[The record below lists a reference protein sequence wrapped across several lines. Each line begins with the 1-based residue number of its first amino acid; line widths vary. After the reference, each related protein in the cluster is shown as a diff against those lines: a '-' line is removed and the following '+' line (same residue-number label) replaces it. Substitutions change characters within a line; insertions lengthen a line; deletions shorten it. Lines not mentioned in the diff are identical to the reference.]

1 MNFLILTPLIFF
13 STSISLFFLYKHKY
27 FLINLTYISTFMLL
41 IFSKYQSFVLG
52 DYGRNIGIQHVLEY
66 ENKLILVFFFLL
78 SFLTYTI
85 FFLKKEKYFLMIF
98 MILNGAIINF
108 FLSRDYF
115 NIYVSLEL
123 ISMSLFLLVAFDR
136 EVKKV
141 WASLK
146 YMIFS
151 SIALNFYLIA
161 IAILYSNTGTLNLI
175 ENLSFEKPLFFHTFL
190 ITSLL
195 IKSGVFFLSG
205 WVLDVQTHSV
215 PGISAILTGVVEKM
229 GLWLIFLLYPTMNDG
244 IKIYLTIFAL
254 ITLFLS
260 YLYLI
265 FQKKIK
271 KVFAV
276 STMSQVSYGLLIIIF
291 SRDLFVYFFI
301 YHMITK
307 GIIFILIDKIFTE
320 KNIIYIKNMKEKI
333 IRYDTYLM
341 MFILLFNLTGVYP
354 SILYLLK
361 KNIGYT
367 LLLNSIIF
375 LVGIFFG
382 KIISHLHIT
391 EKAKKMNKIIIPL
404 FSLVIIINL
413 YLQSENIYE
422 SLIGFIFFIFGFVIF
437 KIFKEESFEKDISLF
452 DFNKN
457 LYYIYAFVLISMI
470 FELKGMI

>member
-1 MNFLILTPLIFF
+1 
-13 STSISLFFLYKHKY
+13 
-27 FLINLTYISTFMLL
+27 
-41 IFSKYQSFVLG
+41 
-52 DYGRNIGIQHVLEY
+52 
-66 ENKLILVFFFLL
+66 
-78 SFLTYTI
+78 
-85 FFLKKEKYFLMIF
+85 
-98 MILNGAIINF
+98 
-108 FLSRDYF
+108 
-115 NIYVSLEL
+115 
-123 ISMSLFLLVAFDR
+123 
-136 EVKKV
+136 
-141 WASLK
+141 
-146 YMIFS
+146 
-151 SIALNFYLIA
+151 
-161 IAILYSNTGTLNLI
+161 
-175 ENLSFEKPLFFHTFL
+175 
-190 ITSLL
+190 
-195 IKSGVFFLSG
+195 
-205 WVLDVQTHSV
+205 
-215 PGISAILTGVVEKM
+215 
-229 GLWLIFLLYPTMNDG
+229 MNDG
-244 IKIYLTIFAL
+244 IKNYLTIFAL

-341 MFILLFNLTGVYP
+341 IFILLFNLTGVYP

-367 LLLNSIIF
+367 LFLNSIIF

-382 KIISHLHIT
+382 KIISNLNIT
-391 EKAKKMNKIIIPL
+391 EKAKKMNNIIIPL
-404 FSLVIIINL
+404 SSLLIIINL

-422 SLIGFIFFIFGFVIF
+422 SIIGFIFFIFGFVIY
-437 KIFKEESFEKDISLF
+437 KIFKEESFEKDFSIF
-452 DFNKN
+452 DFDKN
-457 LYYIYAFVLISMI
+457 LYYIYTFVLISMI